1 MTLLLF
7 YAALS
12 IGVSFLCSILEAVL
26 LSISPAYIASRETAQ
41 PAMAKKLTELKT
53 DIDRPLAAILSL
65 NTVAHTIGAAGVGAQ
80 AAYVFGD
87 ASLTIVSIV
96 LTLAVLI
103 FSEII
108 PKTLGATYW
117 KGLSGFVATVL
128 PWLILITWP
137 LVKMSQGITYLIG
150 GSHSHKV
157 SREELVAMAEIGHR
171 EGVVQE
177 GESRIVRNLLALDTL
192 TAKDV
197 MTPRTVL
204 FALSRDM
211 TVGEVMAEHRD
222 MRFSRIPVFAE
233 RVDHIEG
240 YVLRTDILLR
250 AARDEDDV
258 KLSQIVRKLTVVEE
272 GVRLRPLFER
282 LVAESEHAALVTDE
296 YGGTAGLVT
305 MEDVVETLLGLEI
318 TDEADAT
325 TDLQALARQKWEE
338 RAKRLGIELE
348 AMEPDLKAKP
358 DLKARPTS
366 DAGKR
371 VADPVEVVEYST
383 TGGVPPREQPR

>member
-26 LSISPAYIASRETAQ
+26 LSISPAYIASRERAA
-41 PAMAKKLTELKT
+41 PAIAKRLTELKT

-117 KGLSGFVATVL
+117 KGLAPFVARTM
-128 PWLILITWP
+128 PWLIWITWP
-137 LVKMSQGITYLIG
+137 LVKMSQGITWLIG
-150 GSHSHKV
+150 GSHAHKV
-157 SREELVAMAEIGHR
+157 SREELAAMAEIGHR
-171 EGVVQE
+171 EGVVEE
-177 GESRIVRNLLALDTL
+177 GESRIVRNLLAFDEL
-192 TAKDV
+192 TARDV

-204 FALSRDM
+204 FALPREATVRDVM
-211 TVGEVMAEHRD
+211 RDHRGE
-222 MRFSRIPVFAE
+222 MRFSRIPLFSE
-233 RVDHIEG
+233 RIDHIEG
-240 YVLRTDILLR
+240 YVLKSDILLR

-258 KLSQIVRKLTVVEE
+258 RMSTLARKLLVVEE
-272 GVRLRPLFER
+272 AVPLRPLFER
-282 LVAESEHAALVTDE
+282 LVTEAEHMALVADE

-305 MEDVVETLLGLEI
+305 MEDVVETLIGLEI
-318 TDEADAT
+318 TDEADTT
-325 TDLQALARQKWEE
+325 TDLQAYARE
-338 RAKRLGIELE
+338 RWRVRARKLGLDVEPL
-348 AMEPDLKAKP
+348 EPDVRAP
-358 DLKARPTS
+358 DETAP
-366 DAGKR
+366 A
-371 VADPVEVVEYST
+371 AEPEIEVIENST
-383 TGGVPPREQPR
+383 TGGVPPRAATRS

>member
-26 LSISPAYIASRETAQ
+26 LSISPAYIASREADSPT
-41 PAMAKKLTELKT
+41 MAKKLTDLKR

-80 AAYVFGD
+80 AAVVFGD

-103 FSEII
+103 LSEII
-108 PKTLGATYW
+108 PKTIGATYW
-117 KGLSGFVATVL
+117 KGLSGFVATVM
-128 PWLILITWP
+128 PWLIFITWP
-137 LVKMSQGITYLIG
+137 LVKMSQGITWLMG
-150 GSHSHKV
+150 KSHGHKI

-177 GESRIVRNLLALDTL
+177 GESRIVRNLLALDEL

-204 FALSRDM
+204 FALRRDM
-211 TVGEVMAEHRD
+211 TVGEVMQKHAEL
-222 MRFSRIPVFAE
+222 RFSRIPIFSE
-233 RVDHIEG
+233 RLDHIEG
-240 YVLRTDILLR
+240 YVLKSEILLR

-258 KLSQIVRKLTVVEE
+258 KLSRIVRKLSVVEE

-282 LVAESEHAALVTDE
+282 LVADSEHIALVTDE

-325 TDLQALARQKWEE
+325 TDLRALARDKWEE
-338 RAKRLGIELE
+338 RARRLGIDLAPAQTADVE
-348 AMEPDLKAKP
+348 AMPDGAE
-358 DLKARPTS
+358 A
-366 DAGKR
+366 AAQ
-371 VADPVEVVEYST
+371 ADPVDVVENST
-383 TGGVPPREQPR
+383 TGGVPPARERS

>member
-1 MTLLLF
+1 MALLLF

-26 LSISPAYIASRETAQ
+26 LSISPAYIASREADAPQ
-41 PAMAKKLTELKT
+41 MAEKLTALKA

-96 LTLAVLI
+96 LTLAVLV

-108 PKTLGATYW
+108 PKTIGATYW
-117 KGLSGFVATVL
+117 KGLAGFVASAM
-128 PWLILITWP
+128 PILILITWP
-137 LVKMSQGITYLIG
+137 LVKMSQGITYLM
-150 GSHSHKV
+150 GSSHGHKV

-171 EGVVQE
+171 EGVVEE

-204 FALSRDM
+204 FALQRDM
-211 TVGEVMAEHRD
+211 TVGEVMETHRD

-233 RVDHIEG
+233 RLDQIEG
-240 YVLRTDILLR
+240 YVLKSEILLR

-258 KLSQIVRKLTVVEE
+258 PMSRLTRKLAVVEE

-282 LVAESEHAALVTDE
+282 LVAESEHMALVTDE

-318 TDEADAT
+318 TDEADDT

-338 RAKRLGIELE
+338 RARRLGIEID
-348 AMEPDLKAKP
+348 ATKP
-358 DLKARPTS
+358 DLEARS
-366 DAGKR
+366 AGKVPAALDNRGNDR
-371 VADPVEVVEYST
+371 VAVVETST
-383 TGGVPPREQPR
+383 TGGLPPEPKT

>member
-1 MTLLLF
+1 MTLLIF

-26 LSISPAYIASRETAQ
+26 LSISPAYIASREKDAPT
-41 PAMAKKLTELKT
+41 MAEKLTALKA

-87 ASLTIVSIV
+87 ASLTIVSII

-108 PKTLGATYW
+108 PKTIGATYW
-117 KGLSGFVATVL
+117 KGLAGFVAIVM

-137 LVKMSQGITYLIG
+137 LVKMSQGITYLM
-150 GSHSHKV
+150 GSSHGHKV

-171 EGVVQE
+171 EGVVEE

-192 TAKDV
+192 TARDV

-204 FALSRDM
+204 FALSQDM
-211 TVGEVMAEHRD
+211 TVGEVMAAHDEI
-222 MRFSRIPVFAE
+222 RFSRIPIHAG
-233 RVDHIEG
+233 RLDHIEG
-240 YVLRTDILLR
+240 YVLKSDVLLR
-250 AARDEDDV
+250 AARDEDDLP
-258 KLSQIVRKLTVVEE
+258 LSALVRKLLVVDER
-272 GVRLRPLFER
+272 VHLRPLFER
-282 LVAESEHAALVTDE
+282 LITESEHVALVADE

-318 TDEADAT
+318 TDEVDAT
-325 TDLQALARQKWEE
+325 TDLQVLAREKWEQ
-338 RAKRLGIELE
+338 RARRLGLDVDGGNEVDVPAPDPKAE
-348 AMEPDLKAKP
+348 ALP
-358 DLKARPTS
+358 
-366 DAGKR
+366 AGN
-371 VADPVEVVEYST
+371 DPLDVVENST
-383 TGGVPPREQPR
+383 TGGLPPNPRFS